1 MDPISV
7 NVLNLIGRVTE
18 QDKETGRV
26 FAIYNADWTTAN
38 AYAFQF
44 GVQSQG
50 QTFGVVR
57 SVKIDNG
64 SNPENVEVAVSG
76 TDDFFTVPSFSIG
89 VYTLNAT
96 SASTVTLTSQGGAT
110 DICTVTF
117 YNYEVPPVVWYS
129 FGAFNSDRPIKT
141 YGPMSEATDIATNE
155 FNNPVFVGGRD
166 PNGDFRGFN
175 TDALGN
181 LIVSNLDITIGAVY
195 GPDNVGTPP
204 TRPGILQAVL
214 NSAGNVVNLQ
224 LNADGSIKVTDAPLL
239 AAVDTLEGLV
249 TATNTKLDDL
259 NTKATPPGTGTVTQ
273 VASTAAA
280 PGVTILAALAGRKG
294 GIIFN
299 DSTAI
304 LYLLFSATGNPTATN
319 YSVQVPAGGSCPI
332 GSYTGQIKGI
342 WSAANGFAYATSL
355 T

>member
-7 NVLNLIGRVTE
+7 NVLNIIGRVTE
-18 QDKETGRV
+18 QDKQTGRV
-26 FAIYNADWTTAN
+26 FAIYNADWSTAN

-50 QTFGVVR
+50 QTFGVVKA
-57 SVKIDNG
+57 VKIDNG

-89 VYTLNAT
+89 IYTLNAN
-96 SASTVTLTSQGGAT
+96 AGSTVILTSQGGAT
-110 DICTVTF
+110 DLCTVTF
-117 YNYEVPPVVWYS
+117 YNYEVAPVVWYS

-166 PNGDFRGFN
+166 PSGNFRGFN
-175 TDALGN
+175 TDPLGN
-181 LIVSNLDITIGAVY
+181 LIVSNLAITIGAVY
-195 GPDNVGTPP
+195 GPDNVGTPA
-204 TRPGILQAVL
+204 TRPGVLQAVL
-214 NSAGNVVNLQ
+214 DSSGDVQNVTLT
-224 LNADGSIKVTDAPLL
+224 ADDEFKVTDAKVL
-239 AAVDTLEGLV
+239 AAVDALETLV
-249 TATNTKLDDL
+249 AATNTKLDDL

-273 VASTAAA
+273 VASSATP
-280 PGVTILAALAGRKG
+280 PGVTILASNAARKG

-304 LYLLFSATGNPTATN
+304 LYLLFSATGNPSATN